1 MADPSLHAVGEDD
14 GAVERRHA
22 GVSERGLAKGSRR
35 PRPALPL
42 AARMVL
48 ARLDRVRDGRLT
60 VHLPGGEH
68 RVVGGGG
75 SPDAEMTVHR
85 WRFFARL
92 LRGADVGAGES
103 YVDGDWSTPDLVAL
117 TRLFL
122 ANEEV
127 LAPPRLVGLVGR
139 MRDRLLHLLRTN
151 TRFQARRNIHAHYDL
166 SNDFY
171 GLFLDP
177 SMTYSAALFT
187 DPAQALEAAQRAKY
201 ARLAEWAGLRPGDHV
216 LEIGCGWGGFA
227 EYAAGELGCRVTGIT
242 LSEEQ
247 AGYARRRLEARGL
260 GDLVEIRIVDY
271 RDVGGRYDAVVS
283 IEMLEAVGHRYLDDF
298 FAACDRVLRP
308 GGRVALQTI
317 TIPDRVYER
326 YRRGTDWIRKYIF
339 PGGHLPSLGALQA
352 AMAKRTGFVIDRMEN
367 VGDHYATT
375 LRHWRRH
382 LWMKVEAVRALGFD
396 DRFVRL
402 WDFYLASCEA
412 AFRQRQIGNAQLQL
426 SRIGDAARGLQAAGA
441 EAPDR
446 GRP

>member
-1 MADPSLHAVGEDD
+1 MADPSLDAVRKDA
-14 GAVERRHA
+14 GAVERRHV
-22 GVSERGLAKGSRR
+22 GISGRGLASGSGRLG
-35 PRPALPL
+35 PAFPL
-42 AARMVL
+42 AARLVL

-60 VHLPGGEH
+60 VHLPGGAR
-68 RVVGGGG
+68 RVVGAGG
-75 SPDAEMTVHR
+75 SPDAEMTIHR
-85 WRFFARL
+85 WRFFPRL

-103 YVDGDWSTPDLVAL
+103 YVDGDWSSPDLVAL
-117 TRLFL
+117 SRLFL
-122 ANEEV
+122 ANEKV
-127 LAPPRLVGLVGR
+127 LAPPRLVGLLGR
-139 MRDRLLHLLRTN
+139 MRDRLLHLLRSN
-151 TRFQARRNIHAHYDL
+151 TRFQARRNIRAHYDL

-177 SMTYSAALFT
+177 SMTYSAALFS
-187 DPAQALEAAQRAKY
+187 DPAQGLEEAQRAKY
-201 ARLAEWAGLRPGDHV
+201 ARLAEWAGLRTGDHV

-247 AGYARRRLEARGL
+247 ARYARRRLEARGL
-260 GDLVEIRIVDY
+260 GDRVEIRIVDY
-271 RDVGGRYDAVVS
+271 RDVEGRYDAVVS

-339 PGGHLPSLGALQA
+339 PGGHLPSLGALQS
-352 AMAKRTGFVIDRMEN
+352 AMARRSGFVIDRMEN

-375 LRHWRRH
+375 LRHWRRRF
-382 LWMKVEAVRALGFD
+382 WMKVDAVRALGFD

-426 SRIGDAARGLQAAGA
+426 SRIGDAVRGRQ
-441 EAPDR
+441 APDAESPDH
-446 GRP
+446 GCL